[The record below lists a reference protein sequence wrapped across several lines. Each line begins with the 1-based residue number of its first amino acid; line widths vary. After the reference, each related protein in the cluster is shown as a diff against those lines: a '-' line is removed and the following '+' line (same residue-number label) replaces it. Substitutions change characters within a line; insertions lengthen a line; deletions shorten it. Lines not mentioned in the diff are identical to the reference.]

1 MAGKGSKA
9 RPFSVPKE
17 VFDNR
22 WDLIFKKKENS
33 NVSKEQQIKS
43 DDDKDRQDTSGT
55 TESKSTKRN
64 V

>member
-22 WDLIFKKKENS
+22 WDLIFKKKES
-33 NVSKEQQIKS
+33 TNVGKEQQIES
-43 DDDKDRQDTSGT
+43 NDDKDGKDTSRT
-55 TESKSTKRN
+55 VESNTAK
-64 V
+64 

>member
-1 MAGKGSKA
+1 MAGKGSKS

-33 NVSKEQQIKS
+33 DVSKEQQIKS
-43 DDDKDRQDTSGT
+43 DDDKDRKDTAGT

>member
-22 WDLIFKKKENS
+22 WDMIFKKKENS
-33 NVSKEQQIKS
+33 DVSKEQQIKS
-43 DDDKDRQDTSGT
+43 DDDKDRKDTSGT
-55 TESKSTKRN
+55 TEPKSTKRN
-64 V
+64 A

>member
-55 TESKSTKRN
+55 TKSNTA
-64 V
+64 

>member
-22 WDLIFKKKENS
+22 WDLIFKKKES
-33 NVSKEQQIKS
+33 TNVSKEQQIES
-43 DDDKDRQDTSGT
+43 NDDKDGKDTSRT
-55 TESKSTKRN
+55 VESNTAK
-64 V
+64 

>member
-22 WDLIFKKKENS
+22 WDLIFKKKES
-33 NVSKEQQIKS
+33 TNVSKEQQIES
-43 DDDKDRQDTSGT
+43 NDDKDGKDTSGT
-55 TESKSTKRN
+55 VEPNTAK
-64 V
+64 

>member
-33 NVSKEQQIKS
+33 DVSKEQQIKS
-43 DDDKDRQDTSGT
+43 DDDKDRKDTAGT